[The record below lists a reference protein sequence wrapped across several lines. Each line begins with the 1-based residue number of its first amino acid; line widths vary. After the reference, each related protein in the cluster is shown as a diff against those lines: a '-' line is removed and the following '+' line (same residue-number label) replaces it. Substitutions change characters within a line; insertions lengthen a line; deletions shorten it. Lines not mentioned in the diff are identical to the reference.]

1 MDLNQLDKQTLFI
14 HKHPSDSFC
23 IENAN
28 ADCIDVFAVVD
39 QQLINKK
46 HHYFKITAVKIDI
59 DEMLD
64 TATRQDIRHLIFML
78 LQGNAAKTQNRKY
91 NIFNAKRL
99 TFNGEHVS
107 LNFGSDYPD
116 QSYDRHLQ
124 LMIRYNSSIILWDEQ
139 AWIPLSDEMN
149 PLIESLINQQKT
161 LKRPTVNE

>member
-28 ADCIDVFAVVD
+28 ADYIDVFAVVD
-39 QQLINKK
+39 LQLINEQ
-46 HHYFKITAVKIDI
+46 HQYFKITAVKIDI

-64 TATRQDIRHLIFML
+64 TATRQDIRHLIFVL
-78 LQGNAAKTQNRKY
+78 LLGNAAKTKNRKY

-107 LNFGSDYPD
+107 LNFGRDYPD

-149 PLIESLINQQKT
+149 PLIEGLINQGKT

>member
-28 ADCIDVFAVVD
+28 ADYIDVFAVVD
-39 QQLINKK
+39 QQLINEQ
-46 HHYFKITAVKIDI
+46 HQYFKITAVKIDI

-64 TATRQDIRHLIFML
+64 TATRQDIRHLIFIL
-78 LQGNAAKTQNRKY
+78 LLGNAAKAQNRKY

-107 LNFGSDYPD
+107 LNFGRDYSD

-149 PLIESLINQQKT
+149 PLIEGLINQGKT